1 MGMTLVRVHRA
12 LSHGWRTLEA
22 ATAEKE
28 PSVLTRAHKC
38 AASVA
43 PPPRTLPE
51 RSIPSFAG
59 LKPFIHALHSE
70 PTCGLISALHSE

>member
-43 PPPRTLPE
+43 PPPQDTPRTFHSQLC
-51 RSIPSFAG
+51 RSET
-59 LKPFIHALHSE
+59 LHSRS
-70 PTCGLISALHSE
+70 PF

>member
-43 PPPRTLPE
+43 PPPPGH
-51 RSIPSFAG
+51 SQNV
-59 LKPFIHALHSE
+59 PFPALQV
-70 PTCGLISALHSE
+70 